1 MQLHR
6 LGLSLGAVQTVTFD
20 VGGRIHRVTESM
32 LKQHHNTLL
41 GRLAAKAL
49 KDGTDDPIFIDRDG
63 DLFLFVLNFLRE
75 GEVDLPMTV
84 PRKAFMAEIRYYGIA
99 YDWGSIR
106 QFGAPSLLSEVSDL
120 AVITLAGCLS
130 FILVSMKK
138 C

>member
-1 MQLHR
+1 MQ
-6 LGLSLGAVQTVTFD
+6 
-20 VGGRIHRVTESM
+20 GGRIHRVTESM